1 MTLRQYHALSNLIFV
16 IAGAAAG
23 ALLLV
28 ALRQLF
34 HFAAGG

>member
-1 MTLRQYHALSNLIFV
+1 MTLRQYHALSNLIFIV
-16 IAGAAAG
+16 TGAAAG

-28 ALRQLF
+28 ALRPLF